1 MAEKKLPNY
10 KDAFNAIQFPHSYEE
25 TKLPS
30 ATIPDQAIS
39 PSEMLQRHQ
48 KGLPISGK
56 QVTFYDEDGTP
67 EQYAMP
73 DLNKMDLS
81 EIAELMEANRERI
94 RKMQEDLER
103 SQASLNEQEQYK
115 KYRAKFEAE
124 LAAIKSQ
131 DKDLDKGGKD
141 EK

>member
-10 KDAFNAIQFPHSYEE
+10 KDAFNAIQFPKSYEQ
-25 TKLPS
+25 TSLPS
-30 ATIPDQAIS
+30 LTIPDQAIS
-39 PSEMLQRHQ
+39 PSEMLNRHQ

-56 QVTFYDEDGTP
+56 LVTFYDEDGTP
-67 EQYAMP
+67 EEFNMP

-81 EIAELMEANRERI
+81 EIAQLMEVNRERI
-94 RKMQEDLER
+94 RKMQEELEK

-124 LAAIKSQ
+124 LAAIKKE
-131 DKDLDKGGKD
+131 DKEKGGAD
-141 EK
+141 EKS